1 MVLVEIFR
9 RKREETEESCP
20 YVCTKEKSEKNKQE
34 VNMTLVEETERSHLL
49 LIDSI
54 CIFIEMRK
62 RIT

>member
-1 MVLVEIFR
+1 MR
-9 RKREETEESCP
+9 
-20 YVCTKEKSEKNKQE
+20 
-34 VNMTLVEETERSHLL
+34 LVEETERSHLL